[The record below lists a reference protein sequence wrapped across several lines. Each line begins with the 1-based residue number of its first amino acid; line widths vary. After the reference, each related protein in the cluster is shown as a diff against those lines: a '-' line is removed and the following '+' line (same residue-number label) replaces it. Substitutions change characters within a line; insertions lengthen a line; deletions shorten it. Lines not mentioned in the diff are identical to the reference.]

1 MAQSAPFGTL
11 DDHEVA
17 PTRYG
22 FNQYFPVQ
30 CARRYSKFLDWQLWK
45 LQSLNGYF
53 AMLKT
58 LQTCF
63 FLGRFDGPLDAMVF
77 GGFWDDPAAP

>member
-1 MAQSAPFGTL
+1 L
-11 DDHEVA
+11 DDHGVA

-30 CARRYSKFLDWQLWK
+30 FARRYFKFLDWQLWK

-53 AMLKT
+53 ADYFAMLKT
-58 LQTCF
+58 LQTF
-63 FLGRFDGPLDAMVF
+63 FFRSFNDAETEGWPFGRHGFWWFLG
-77 GGFWDDPAAP
+77 